1 MKGYFTP
8 AIRKFAIS
16 LALFLMLLPLSRAVS
31 PRAII
36 EGNDIFLVWMPLSV
50 IIAMLYLFGRAAVP
64 SLLIALLL
72 FFPVKFHLTLTQ
84 LLVFVGCV
92 TLPVLV
98 ACAALRTMLG
108 RRWRFA
114 VPLTSLGI
122 RLFWLGFFAPCVVK
136 LSMYMAGR
144 LITFPPELNHYFG
157 NSASLIF
164 SIVDI
169 LGLISAALLFSRLFY
184 YPLRMLL
191 NPRFARTFWRT
202 SIRPLLETGKRG
214 WSLGWLTLLAT
225 FLIVVCWRTETL
237 LISGYLVPLIFI
249 IFTIGIRLVNQAL
262 MHLLWA
268 FSAWLLLTF
277 NANFLS
283 GVTRGI
289 PLSFILSV
297 FISFTVC
304 LFYMTAIYRK
314 SEWIQR
320 SYYNQSETDPLT
332 QLPNLRALERHLVAY
347 PQGALCCLQMSNLE
361 FLSRHYGIVMRIHC
375 KRTINQALQPWLYK
389 GERVFQI
396 PGCELLLFLRG
407 PEIQARLSHMV
418 DMLSSKKIYWHGHE
432 IDIEYGASWGVVNH
446 IQSDDLQQRLGQLS
460 WLAEQACADNQVQSM
475 DDSEQEMLLDQS
487 SERVY
492 LLRQV
497 TRALDE
503 GRLQLYAQPIKDRHD
518 RGYREILCR
527 IFDDN
532 GQMIM
537 PERFIPVVAEF
548 NLSAR
553 FDMQIMTQ
561 MLEWLRCHPSPQP
574 GTRFSVNLMPLTL
587 MQKEIATDIIRLFED
602 YGIEAQAVIIEVTEA
617 QAFSDDGVSH
627 KNIAQLRNHGFRI
640 AIDDFGTGY
649 ANYGRLKELDADIIK
664 IDGCFVRDILNGPM
678 DAMIVRSICEMAR
691 AKSMTVV
698 AEFVENSRQREL
710 LLLLGVDY
718 LQGWLIGKPV
728 PLEA

>member
-1 MKGYFTP
+1 MNGYFTP
-8 AIRKFAIS
+8 AIRKFAVS
-16 LALFLMLLPLSRAVS
+16 LVLFLILLPLSRAVS

-36 EGNDIFLVWMPLSV
+36 EGNDIFLVWMPLSA

-64 SLLIALLL
+64 SLFIALLL
-72 FFPVKFHLTLTQ
+72 FFPFKFHLNLGQVLIFT
-84 LLVFVGCV
+84 GCV
-92 TLPVLV
+92 TLPVLT
-98 ACAALRTMLG
+98 ACAALRASLG

-114 VPLTSLGI
+114 VPLSGLGI
-122 RLFWLGFFAPCVVK
+122 RLFWLGFFAPCAVK
-136 LSMYMAGR
+136 LCMYLAGGV
-144 LITFPPELNHYFG
+144 TPFPSALNHYFG
-157 NSASLIF
+157 NNTSLIF

-169 LGLISAALLFSRLFY
+169 LGLVTAALLFSRLFY

-191 NPRFARTFWRT
+191 NPRFARTFWRAN
-202 SIRPLLETGKRG
+202 IQPLLVPGRRG
-214 WSLGWLTLLAT
+214 WSLGWLALLAT
-225 FLIVVCWRTETL
+225 FLIVLCWHTRTL
-237 LISGYLVPLIFI
+237 LISGYLVPLVFI
-249 IFTIGIRLVNQAL
+249 IFTIGIRLVNQGL

-277 NANFLS
+277 NENFLS
-283 GVTRGI
+283 GVTSGV

-297 FISFTVC
+297 FISFTVS

-320 SYYNQSETDPLT
+320 SYYSQSETDPIT
-332 QLPNLRALERHLVAY
+332 RLPNLRALERHLVAY

-375 KRTINQALQPWLYK
+375 KRTITQTLEPWLYD
-389 GERVFQI
+389 GERIFQI

-418 DMLSSKKIYWHGHE
+418 TLLSSNKIHWNGNE

-446 IQSDDLQQRLGQLS
+446 IQPDDLQQRLGQLS
-460 WLAEQACADNQVQSM
+460 WLAEQACADNRVQAM
-475 DDSEQEMLLDQS
+475 DDSEQEMLLGQS

-503 GRLQLYAQPIKDRHD
+503 GRLQLYAQPIQDRHD

-527 IFDDN
+527 IFDDS

-537 PERFIPVVAEF
+537 PDRFIPVVAEF

-553 FDMQIMTQ
+553 FDMQILTQ
-561 MLEWLRCHPSPQP
+561 LLEWLRTHPDSRR
-574 GTRFSVNLMPLTL
+574 GARFSVNLMPLTL
-587 MQKEIATDIIRLFED
+587 MHKDIAHDIVRLFRD
-602 YGIEAQAVIIEVTEA
+602 YEVATEAVIIEVTEA
-617 QAFSDDGVSH
+617 QAFSDAGASLQ
-627 KNIAQLRNHGFRI
+627 NIAYLRQQGFRI

-649 ANYGRLKELDADIIK
+649 ANYGRLKDLDADIIK
-664 IDGCFVRDILNGPM
+664 IDGCFVRDILNGPL
-678 DAMIVRSICEMAR
+678 DSMIVRSICEMAR

-698 AEFVENSRQREL
+698 AEFVENSGQRDL
-710 LLLLGVDY
+710 LLSLGVDY
-718 LQGWLIGKPV
+718 LQGWLIGKPQ
-728 PLEA
+728 PLES